1 MDFSH
6 SELHFV
12 LKAIQAVPYKRKW
25 TKQKVQN
32 RKVAVKT
39 EDREADKTHSKKTER
54 LQTA

>member
-12 LKAIQAVPYKRKW
+12 LKAIQAVPYKRKR